1 MSVSRALLSRVFTLS
16 NRLLFSGL
24 RTRSTGLRS
33 CTGAAGSGG
42 AEARLI
48 ETLQTKFPGATDI
61 QVVDVSGGCGSM
73 YEVFVE
79 ASEFHG
85 LRIVQQHKLVTEA
98 LKEEIKAMHGLRI
111 STAAVKKCSN
121 QL

>member
-1 MSVSRALLSRVFTLS
+1 MSVSRVLLSRVFSLS

-24 RTRSTGLRS
+24 QPLSTGIRT
-33 CTGAAGSGG
+33 CTGTAGDGG

-48 ETLQTKFPGATDI
+48 EILRVKFPGATDI

-73 YEVFVE
+73 YEVFIE
-79 ASEFHG
+79 ASEFQG

-111 STAAVKKCSN
+111 STAVVNKCSN
-121 QL
+121 KL